1 MATPSSL
8 RRGSSSP
15 GRPPQAQ
22 AQAQS
27 QAHSSFSIAPSKRA
41 NSFTSPSPDV
51 HSLPPIIR
59 TTTNSLT
66 ANDAPVPVQPSLVQP
81 SLLQPRVAVV
91 LEVPPP
97 WHPWLFALRLVS
109 VLPAAWW
116 GLPSLLQLLLRLLP
130 GPEFEKVV
138 RSGVV
143 AGDATAQLYSLT
155 ETGLAT
161 IWVGLFDSAIYHGL
175 LLFEDVCKC

>member
-1 MATPSSL
+1 MAHPSSL
-8 RRGSSSP
+8 RRGSSSTA
-15 GRPPQAQ
+15 GRPPQAP
-22 AQAQS
+22 
-27 QAHSSFSIAPSKRA
+27 IAPSKRA
-41 NSFTSPSPDV
+41 NSFTTHTSEL
-51 HSLPPIIR
+51 HSYPPVIR
-59 TTTNSLT
+59 TTTNNLT
-66 ANDAPVPVQPSLVQP
+66 ITDAPVQP

-97 WHPWLFALRLVS
+97 WHPWLFTLRLVS

-116 GLPSLLQLLLRLLP
+116 GLPSLLQLLLRFLP

-143 AGDATAQLYSLT
+143 AADATAQLYSLT

-161 IWVGLFDSAIYHGL
+161 IWVGRRRNTETKVQY
-175 LLFEDVCKC
+175 